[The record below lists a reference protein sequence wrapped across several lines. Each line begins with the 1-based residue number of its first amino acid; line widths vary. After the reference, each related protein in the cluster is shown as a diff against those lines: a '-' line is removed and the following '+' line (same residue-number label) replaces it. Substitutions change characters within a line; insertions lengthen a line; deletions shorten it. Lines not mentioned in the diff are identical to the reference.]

1 MDAEEGKS
9 CGESELSGVVAVDD
23 SGTPGVTPKSSSLH
37 ADRKTWAAVI
47 VPPAAVSGLRR
58 GLQIFIDGVRS
69 DYGVDELHFTDIYNG
84 RRAFRNVAIEK
95 RYELLE
101 LMATMFRAFKLPII
115 IQTCSP
121 EHLAEIR
128 AKMADWPAHLPW
140 FKIDNHEHVALLF
153 LLCRVRMFIREES
166 KVLPQPLSLI
176 IDEGLQKSGNA
187 LSMSGWADLFAG
199 GRATF
204 QSSHQ
209 NPFLQLA
216 DFAAFVVARVQ
227 WIVSAGVSKHRD
239 REFLKIV
246 SPERLWVVNLP
257 AAVLSADENSAGEYE
272 RVLQADRLLKGL
284 PLSPPWRGRIV
295 KSKGT

>member
-1 MDAEEGKS
+1 MDAEDPKS
-9 CGESELSGVVAVDD
+9 RDELELTGDVAVDD

-58 GLQIFIDGVRS
+58 GLEIFIDGVRG
-69 DYGVDELHFTDIYNG
+69 DYADELHFTDIYNG
-84 RRAFRNVAIEK
+84 RRAFRSIAIEK
-95 RYELLE
+95 RYELLD
-101 LMATMFRAFKLPII
+101 LMANMFRAFKLPII

-128 AKMADWPAHLPW
+128 AEMADWPARMPW
-140 FKIDNHEHVALLF
+140 FKLDDHEHVALLF
-153 LLCRVRMFIREES
+153 LLCQVRMFIRQQS
-166 KVLPQPLSLI
+166 KVLPRPLPLI
-176 IDEGLQKSGNA
+176 IDEGLQKSGNE
-187 LSMSGWADLFAG
+187 LLMSGWADLFAG

-204 QSSHQ
+204 RSSRQ
-209 NPFLQLA
+209 TPLLQLA
-216 DFAAFVVARVQ
+216 DFAAFVVGRVQ
-227 WIVSAGVSKHRD
+227 WIASAGISKHRD

-257 AAVLSADENSAGEYE
+257 AAVLRADENSAGEYE

-284 PLSPPWRGRIV
+284 PLSPPWRGRIA
-295 KSKGT
+295 KPKGP